1 VGEHAAQDSRAYTPR
16 PVSDRISI
24 YRRKIAY
31 PIITLCA
38 AGAIYLYSR
47 GQIAVSAPATPD
59 EYVAFAREVVAGARV
74 RGEVPHAINAT
85 LNALWPTMAPESV
98 RSPRGGELEFEYAGL
113 VDPEAGLPF
122 VQSVIVRAPDGEG
135 VALSIS
141 ITGGKSDV
149 VGLAKV
155 SRKRAAG
162 DDATEAPTP

>member
-1 VGEHAAQDSRAYTPR
+1 
-16 PVSDRISI
+16 
-24 YRRKIAY
+24 
-31 PIITLCA
+31 
-38 AGAIYLYSR
+38 
-47 GQIAVSAPATPD
+47 
-59 EYVAFAREVVAGARV
+59 
-74 RGEVPHAINAT
+74 
-85 LNALWPTMAPESV
+85 MAPESV